1 MKTSNIIFTAIL
13 FAAII
18 TQSCTKE
25 YSRIEG
31 MGAITTETLYLD
43 DFSGIDMEGAD
54 DVTIS
59 YGTEQKVEVTG
70 HPNIISRIQT
80 EVSNDTWHIELE
92 RGNYGEYELSYNII
106 LPYIEEI
113 SYDGSG
119 NVMVSGS
126 MESDYLELSLLGSCS
141 FYGFSLRVES
151 CQVDI
156 TGSGNC
162 EITAGSQLDVSIEG
176 SGSVFYKG
184 NPSVTSHI
192 TGSGGVVDSNQD

>member
-1 MKTSNIIFTAIL
+1 MKTSKIITAVAIL
-13 FAAII
+13 AAIVS
-18 TQSCTKE
+18 QSCTKQ

-43 DFSGIDMEGAD
+43 NFTGIHMEGAD

-70 HPNIISRIQT
+70 HPNIISRIKT
-80 EVSNDTWHIELE
+80 ELSNDTWHMELE
-92 RGNYGEYELSYNII
+92 RGNYGAYELSYHLT

-119 NVMVSGS
+119 NVKISGF
-126 MESDYLELSLLGSCS
+126 METDYLELSLMGSCS
-141 FYGFSLRVES
+141 FYGFSLSARS

-162 EITAGSQLDVSIEG
+162 EITATNNLDVSIDG

-184 NPSVTSHI
+184 SPSIIDHI
-192 TGSGGVVDSNQD
+192 SGSGRVVNSN